1 MGELRSYVFRAND
14 MNTLIWSNLLSQQQ
28 IRHADAEIIS
38 KLLLSP
44 KTLLDFMGKI
54 KLQLHTFLP
63 MMSWKCML
71 TAWSTDCSASKVI
84 NPKPSQRPRV
94 NQGSREGEGCDN
106 TRWRTVS
113 GFSSAGDPS
122 RPSKR
127 PLGFGGCCICAK
139 QHNHSKSLKDW
150 KQLFDFFL
158 WVCFVVGDK

>member
-1 MGELRSYVFRAND
+1 MLTFHHICKAHRTPPKPKWVNVRSYVFRAD
-14 MNTLIWSNLLSQQQ
+14 YMNVSIWSDLSPHQQ
-28 IRHADAEIIS
+28 IRDPDAEIIS
-38 KLLLSP
+38 TLLLLP

-106 TRWRTVS
+106 TRWRTVL
-113 GFSSAGDPS
+113 GFSSVGDPS
-122 RPSKR
+122 RPSR
-127 PLGFGGCCICAK
+127 GPLGFGGCCICAA
-139 QHNHSKSLKDW
+139 
-150 KQLFDFFL
+150 
-158 WVCFVVGDK
+158 